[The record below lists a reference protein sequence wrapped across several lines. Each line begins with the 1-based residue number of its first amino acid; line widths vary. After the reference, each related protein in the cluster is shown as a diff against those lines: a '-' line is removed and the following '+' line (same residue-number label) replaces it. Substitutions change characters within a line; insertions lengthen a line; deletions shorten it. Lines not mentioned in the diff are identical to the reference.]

1 MKNPFLICSVFFLII
16 VITIIKNS
24 TKNIENEIFLT
35 KENIRILKDKYD
47 LALLDYNYLSSPK
60 KLQEYQMKF
69 FDKDLISLD
78 INKINILKK
87 DKEKI
92 IILNFNDQNE

>member
-1 MKNPFLICSVFFLII
+1 MKKSLLIFSVFFLII

-24 TKNIENEIFLT
+24 TKNIENEIFLI
-35 KENIRILKDKYD
+35 KENIRILADKYD

>member
-1 MKNPFLICSVFFLII
+1 MKKPFLICSVFFLII

-24 TKNIENEIFLT
+24 TKNIENEIFLI
-35 KENIRILKDKYD
+35 KENIRILSDKYD

>member
-1 MKNPFLICSVFFLII
+1 MKKTFLICSVFFLII

-35 KENIRILKDKYD
+35 KENIRILTDKYD

-78 INKINILKK
+78 INKINFLKK

>member
-1 MKNPFLICSVFFLII
+1 MKKPFLICSVFFLII
-16 VITIIKNS
+16 LITIIKNS
-24 TKNIENEIFLT
+24 TKNIENEIFLI
-35 KENIRILKDKYD
+35 KENIRILADKYD

-60 KLQEYQMKF
+60 KLEEYQMKF

-87 DKEKI
+87 DKQKI

>member
-1 MKNPFLICSVFFLII
+1 MKKSFLICSVFFLII

-35 KENIRILKDKYD
+35 KENIRILSDKYD

-60 KLQEYQMKF
+60 KLHEYQMKF

-78 INKINILKK
+78 INKIKILKK

>member
-1 MKNPFLICSVFFLII
+1 MKKSFLICSVFFLII

-92 IILNFNDQNE
+92 IILNFNDQNQ

>member
-1 MKNPFLICSVFFLII
+1 MKKPFLICSVFFLII

-35 KENIRILKDKYD
+35 KENIRILSDKYD

-87 DKEKI
+87 DKQKI

>member
-1 MKNPFLICSVFFLII
+1 MKKTFLICSVFFLII

-35 KENIRILKDKYD
+35 KENIRILTDKYD

-87 DKEKI
+87 DKQKI

>member
-1 MKNPFLICSVFFLII
+1 MKKPFLICLVFFLII

-35 KENIRILKDKYD
+35 KENIRILSDKYD
-47 LALLDYNYLSSPK
+47 LALLDYTYLSSPK

-87 DKEKI
+87 DKQKI

>member
-1 MKNPFLICSVFFLII
+1 MKKPFLICSVFFLII

-35 KENIRILKDKYD
+35 KENIRILTDKYD

-78 INKINILKK
+78 INKIKILKK

>member
-1 MKNPFLICSVFFLII
+1 MKKTFLICSVFFLII

-35 KENIRILKDKYD
+35 KENIRILTDKYD

>member
-1 MKNPFLICSVFFLII
+1 MKKSFLICSVFFLII

-35 KENIRILKDKYD
+35 KENIRILSDKYD

-87 DKEKI
+87 YKEKI

>member
-1 MKNPFLICSVFFLII
+1 MKKPFLICSVFFLII

-47 LALLDYNYLSSPK
+47 LVLLDYNYLSSPK

-87 DKEKI
+87 DKQKI

>member
-1 MKNPFLICSVFFLII
+1 MKKSFLICSVFFLIV

-35 KENIRILKDKYD
+35 KENIRILTDKYD

-60 KLQEYQMKF
+60 KLQEYQIKF

-87 DKEKI
+87 DKQKI

>member
-1 MKNPFLICSVFFLII
+1 MKKPFLICSVFFLII

-35 KENIRILKDKYD
+35 KENIRILTDKYD

-69 FDKDLISLD
+69 FDKDLVSLD

-92 IILNFNDQNE
+92 IILNFNDRNE

>member
-1 MKNPFLICSVFFLII
+1 MKKPFLICSVFFLII

-35 KENIRILKDKYD
+35 KENIRILTDKYD

-92 IILNFNDQNE
+92 IILNFNDQSE

>member
-1 MKNPFLICSVFFLII
+1 
-16 VITIIKNS
+16 
-24 TKNIENEIFLT
+24 
-35 KENIRILKDKYD
+35 
-47 LALLDYNYLSSPK
+47 
-60 KLQEYQMKF
+60 MKF

-78 INKINILKK
+78 INKVNILKK

>member
-1 MKNPFLICSVFFLII
+1 MKKPFLICSVFFLII

-35 KENIRILKDKYD
+35 KENIRILSDKYD

-78 INKINILKK
+78 INKIKILKK

>member
-1 MKNPFLICSVFFLII
+1 MKKSFLICSVFFLII

-60 KLQEYQMKF
+60 KLKEYQIKF

>member
-1 MKNPFLICSVFFLII
+1 MKKSFLICSVFFLII

-35 KENIRILKDKYD
+35 KENIRILTDKYD

-87 DKEKI
+87 DKEEI

>member
-1 MKNPFLICSVFFLII
+1 MKKSFLICSVFFLII

-24 TKNIENEIFLT
+24 TKNIENEIFLS

-92 IILNFNDQNE
+92 IILNFNDQNQ

>member
-1 MKNPFLICSVFFLII
+1 MKKPLLICSVFFLIV

-35 KENIRILKDKYD
+35 KENIRILSDKYD

-92 IILNFNDQNE
+92 IILNFNYESE

>member
-1 MKNPFLICSVFFLII
+1 MKKPFLICSVFFLII

-35 KENIRILKDKYD
+35 KENIRILSDKYD

-69 FDKDLISLD
+69 FDKDLVSLD

-92 IILNFNDQNE
+92 IILNFNDRNE

>member
-1 MKNPFLICSVFFLII
+1 MKKPFLICSVFFLII
-16 VITIIKNS
+16 VITITKNS

-35 KENIRILKDKYD
+35 KENIRILTDKYD

>member
-1 MKNPFLICSVFFLII
+1 MKKPFLICSVFFLII
-16 VITIIKNS
+16 LITIIKNS

-35 KENIRILKDKYD
+35 KENIRILTDKYD

>member
-1 MKNPFLICSVFFLII
+1 MKKSFLICSVFFLII

-35 KENIRILKDKYD
+35 KENIRILTDKYD